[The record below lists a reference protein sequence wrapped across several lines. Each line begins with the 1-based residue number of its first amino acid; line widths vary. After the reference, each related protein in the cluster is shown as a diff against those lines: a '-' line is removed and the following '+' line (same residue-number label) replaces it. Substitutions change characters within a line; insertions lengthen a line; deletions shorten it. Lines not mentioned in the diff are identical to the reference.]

1 MESKTQDARQAYWEK
16 VVAECNQSGMRKID
30 WMNLHNI
37 NQKSFYRWQNKLRM
51 KKAGRLPC
59 IQSVDKNKFVE
70 LTAPV
75 KTPKT
80 VSSVTIYKEGISIE
94 LCDSISDE
102 FLERIIKAVS
112 HA

>member
-1 MESKTQDARQAYWEK
+1 MESKTHAVRHAFWEK
-16 VVAECNQSGMRKID
+16 VVAECNQSGMRKIE

-37 NQKSFYRWQNKLRM
+37 NSKSYYYWQNKLRIE
-51 KKAGRLPC
+51 KADQLAC
-59 IQSVDKNKFVE
+59 IQSADKKNFAE

-75 KTPKT
+75 KTSET
-80 VSSVTIYKEGISIE
+80 VSSVTIHKEGISIE

>member
-1 MESKTQDARQAYWEK
+1 MESKTHAVRHAFWEK
-16 VVAECNQSGMRKID
+16 VVAECNQSGMRKIE

-37 NQKSFYRWQNKLRM
+37 NPKSYYYWQNKLRIE
-51 KKAGRLPC
+51 KADQLAC
-59 IQSVDKNKFVE
+59 IQSADKKNFTE

-75 KTPKT
+75 KTSET
-80 VSSVTIYKEGISIE
+80 VSSVTIHKEGISIE